1 MRANQ
6 KRLLVL
12 LFLATKVVSSL
23 VLVAWTEAANENLK
37 VNDNAIIVVS

>member
-1 MRANQ
+1 MRANH

-37 VNDNAIIVVS
+37 VNAIIVVS

>member
-1 MRANQ
+1 MRANH

-12 LFLATKVVSSL
+12 SFLATKVVSSL

-37 VNDNAIIVVS
+37 VKAIIVVS

>member
-1 MRANQ
+1 MRANH

-12 LFLATKVVSSL
+12 LFLVTKVVSSL

-37 VNDNAIIVVS
+37 VNAIIVFS